1 MNNKLL
7 YLHGFASGPLST
19 KAQFFKKKSIG
30 KVEFDIYDYIPD
42 QDSFTN
48 LKTSSILKKLH
59 SYTEIK
65 FSEGVILCGSSFGG
79 LLSLWYAASHPKN
92 VIKLILIAPAL
103 RFSASSITKLLEITP
118 NEWETTGFAHLMH
131 YRYNQMVPLAYSFY
145 TDILNNPPPDFYRM
159 NISIPTTIIHDI
171 KDEVVPISWSREYL
185 ESKTNVILH
194 ELEGDH
200 QLLDQKEIIW
210 SIITKFL
217 D

>member
-1 MNNKLL
+1 M
-7 YLHGFASGPLST
+7 
-19 KAQFFKKKSIG
+19 KKKSIG

-48 LKTSSILKKLH
+48 LQTSSILKKLH
-59 SYTEIK
+59 SYIEIK

-79 LLSLWYAASHPKN
+79 FLSLYYAALFPQN

-118 NEWETTGFAHLMH
+118 NEWESTGFALLKH
-131 YRYNQMVPLAYSFY
+131 YRYNQMVPLAFSFY
-145 TDILNNPPPDFYRM
+145 TDILNNPPPDFYTM
-159 NISIPTTIIHDI
+159 NITIPTTIIHGI
-171 KDEVVPISWSREYL
+171 NDEVVPISWSKEYL

-200 QLLDQKEIIW
+200 QLLDQKEMIW
-210 SIITKFL
+210 SIITRVL

>member
-1 MNNKLL
+1 MNNRLL
-7 YLHGFASGPLST
+7 YLYGFASGPLST

-48 LKTSSILKKLH
+48 LQTSSILKKLH
-59 SYTEIK
+59 SYIEMK
-65 FSEGVILCGSSFGG
+65 LPEGVILCGSSFGG
-79 LLSLWYAASHPKN
+79 FLSLWYSALHPEN

-103 RFSASSITKLLEITP
+103 RFSASSVTKLLEITP
-118 NEWETTGFAHLMH
+118 NEWQSTGFAFLMH
-131 YRYNQMVPLAYSFY
+131 YRYNQMVPLAFSFY

-159 NISIPTTIIHDI
+159 NISIPTTIIHGI
-171 KDEVVPISWSREYL
+171 NDEVVPISWSKEYL

-200 QLLDQKEIIW
+200 QLLDQKEMIW